1 MWCSNNPE
9 MKSHTLQL
17 SQPST
22 PHSDPHLDPN
32 TDPDAHH
39 DPKAHCHHDLDLQ
52 SHPMT
57 L

>member
-1 MWCSNNPE
+1 

-32 TDPDAHH
+32 TDPDAHR